1 MTSSFKPSKRAVVLL
16 SGGID
21 SATTLAVAKDQGY
34 LCHALSFDYGQR
46 HRIELQKAQI
56 LAATAGVSYQEVALP
71 FIGGL
76 SHNALTD
83 NTMVIDALGPE
94 SMPNTFVPGRN
105 LFFLSVAAVVA
116 KQHGIRILYTGV
128 CQTDYSGYPD
138 CRDTFVKSLNVTL
151 NLAMEDHFEIRTPL
165 MWMTNSET
173 VLLMAEM
180 GRLEWYGHT
189 YTCYEGVVPPCGT
202 CPSCLLRAKG
212 FHEAGIFDPQFA

>member
-1 MTSSFKPSKRAVVLL
+1 MATALVLL
-16 SGGID
+16 SGGQD
-21 SATTLAVAKDQGY
+21 SATCLALAIAEFGAAEVMT
-34 LCHALSFDYGQR
+34 LSFDYGQR

-83 NTMVIDALGPE
+83 EAMVIDALRPE

-165 MWMTNSET
+165 MWMTKSET

>member
-1 MTSSFKPSKRAVVLL
+1 
-16 SGGID
+16 
-21 SATTLAVAKDQGY
+21 
-34 LCHALSFDYGQR
+34 
-46 HRIELQKAQI
+46 
-56 LAATAGVSYQEVALP
+56 
-71 FIGGL
+71 
-76 SHNALTD
+76 
-83 NTMVIDALGPE
+83 
-94 SMPNTFVPGRN
+94 MPNTFVPGRN

-138 CRDTFVKSLNVTL
+138 CRATFVKSLNVTL

-165 MWMTNSET
+165 MWMTKSET

>member
-1 MTSSFKPSKRAVVLL
+1 MATALVLL
-16 SGGID
+16 SGGQD
-21 SATTLAVAKDQGY
+21 SATCLALAIAEFGAAEVMT
-34 LCHALSFDYGQR
+34 LSFDYGQR

-165 MWMTNSET
+165 MWMTKSET

-202 CPSCLLRAKG
+202 CPSCLLRAMG

>member
-1 MTSSFKPSKRAVVLL
+1 MATALVLL
-16 SGGID
+16 SGGQD
-21 SATTLAVAKDQGY
+21 SATCLALAIAEFGAAEVMT
-34 LCHALSFDYGQR
+34 LSFDYGQR

-83 NTMVIDALGPE
+83 KAMVIDALGSE

-165 MWMTNSET
+165 MWMTKSET

>member
-1 MTSSFKPSKRAVVLL
+1 MASALVLL
-16 SGGID
+16 SGGQD
-21 SATTLAVAKDQGY
+21 SATCLALAIAEFGAAEVIT
-34 LCHALSFDYGQR
+34 LSFDYGQR
-46 HRIELQKAQI
+46 HRIELEKARI

-83 NTMVIDALGPE
+83 NSMVIDALGPE

-151 NLAMEDHFEIRTPL
+151 NLAMEDHFDIRTPL
-165 MWMTNSET
+165 MWMTKSET
-173 VLLMAEM
+173 VLLMAEI
-180 GRLEWYGHT
+180 GRLAWYAHT
-189 YTCYEGVVPPCGT
+189 YTCYEGVIPPCGI

-212 FHEAGIFDPQFA
+212 FAEAGIPDPQF

>member
-1 MTSSFKPSKRAVVLL
+1 MAKALVLL
-16 SGGID
+16 SGGQD
-21 SATTLAVAKDQGY
+21 SATCLALAIAEFGAAEVMT
-34 LCHALSFDYGQR
+34 LSFDYGQR
-46 HRIELQKAQI
+46 HRIELEKARV

-83 NTMVIDALGPE
+83 NAMVIDALGPE

-116 KQHGIRILYTGV
+116 KQRGIRILYTGV

-151 NLAMEDHFEIRTPL
+151 NLAMEDYFEIRTPL
-165 MWMTNSET
+165 MWMTKSET

-180 GRLEWYGHT
+180 GRLDWYAHT
-189 YTCYEGVVPPCGT
+189 YTCYEGVVPPCGG
-202 CPSCLLRAKG
+202 CPSCLLRARG
-212 FHEAGIFDPQFA
+212 FDEAGISDPQFIK